1 MVFGFLKNKIA
12 AQSLYTRDFTAA
24 MRLAEAAEGIT
35 PALFQKWMRRSQAGK
50 GLAVSSDEDE
60 DEDKATILHFFSTVA
75 TERAVHG
82 MAVSTCF
89 VDYP

>member
-24 MRLAEAAEGIT
+24 MRLAEAGEGIT

-50 GLAVSSDEDE
+50 GLAASSDEDE
-60 DEDKATILHFFSTVA
+60 DEDEAMALHFFL
-75 TERAVHG
+75 RG
-82 MAVSTCF
+82 GN
-89 VDYP
+89 